1 MEENKNTT
9 VENNETNVDEGT
21 GKVDTQATEKNEG
34 EEKKY
39 SQEEAQKM
47 ADAIVAKKLKG
58 MPSKEEIKAFNEWK
72 ESQKTEEQK
81 KADAEAENTRKEK
94 ELSDTKKELAVYK
107 AGVSADEADFV
118 VFKVSKMDGDF
129 EENLENF
136 LKDNPK
142 YLKNAE
148 TNNNQQQQ
156 TTGVHTQKMEQK
168 GANGVASILKN
179 KYPNLYK

>member
-1 MEENKNTT
+1 MEENKTT
-9 VENNETNVDEGT
+9 VENEKVEVT
-21 GKVDTQATEKNEG
+21 GNVDTQTTEKVEG

-58 MPSKEEIKAFNEWK
+58 MPSKEEMKAFNEWK

-81 KADAEAENTRKEK
+81 KADIEAEKARKEK
-94 ELSDTKKELAVYK
+94 ELSDIKKENAVYK
-107 AGVSADEADFV
+107 AGVNSDEVDFI

-129 EENLENF
+129 EENLEKF

-142 YLKNAE
+142 YLKTVDAP
-148 TNNNQQQQ
+148 TKT
-156 TTGVHTQKMEQK
+156 TTGLPTEKIADK
-168 GANGVASILKN
+168 GESGVAGILKS
-179 KYPNLYK
+179 KYPSLYK